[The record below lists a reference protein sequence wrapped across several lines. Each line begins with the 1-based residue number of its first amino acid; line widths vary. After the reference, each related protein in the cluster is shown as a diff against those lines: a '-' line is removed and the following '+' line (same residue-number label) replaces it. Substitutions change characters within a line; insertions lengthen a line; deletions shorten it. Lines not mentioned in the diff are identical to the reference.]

1 MTEFASRRTLVVRRF
16 LRNRAAVASLAA
28 LLLLFVSAYAL
39 PPLLPYSYDDLD
51 FNALLSRRAPSTGW
65 GLTRWAKICWRRR
78 CVACRSRC

>member
-39 PPLLPYSYDDLD
+39 PTPTI
-51 FNALLSRRAPSTGW
+51 ALLLRRP
-65 GLTRWAKICWRRR
+65 
-78 CVACRSRC
+78 

>member
-39 PPLLPYSYDDLD
+39 PHYCPTPTTTLISTHCC
-51 FNALLSRRAPSTGW
+51 SRRAPSTGW
-65 GLTRWAKICWRRR
+65 ALTRWAKICWRRR

>member
-51 FNALLSRRAPSTGW
+51 FNALLQPPGTKHWA
-65 GLTRWAKICWRRR
+65 LTRWAKICWRRR